1 MLLANLNCAF
11 VVLTSNVNNLLN
23 GTGAENDALNKPGK
37 LVEDYGKG
45 FMNIGRNIF
54 VYILAIGLLI
64 TAAAFIIHGSNQS
77 KMADAKSGLAWKIAG
92 GILGFG
98 VVSLVILLE
107 TIGKGI
113 FS

>member
-1 MLLANLNCAF
+1 MLLAKLDYVAIT
-11 VVLTSNVNNLLN
+11 VLSSVEDLLS
-23 GTGAENDALNKPGK
+23 GSGAEGDALSKPSE
-37 LVEDYGKG
+37 LVEDYGRG

-64 TAAAFIIHGSNQS
+64 TAAGFVIHGNNQQ
-77 KMADAKSGLAWKIAG
+77 KMADAKSGLGWKIAG

-98 VVSLVILLE
+98 VVSAVVLLE
-107 TIGKGI
+107 TIGKGL